1 MLAST
6 IHCPGL
12 TATPAEADTTCPGAT
27 AQACWTAM
35 CRCRGLVAQ
44 PLCLTPFLS
53 LPKMSRAK
61 LKDPCPL
68 TDGDPPVIIAATNT
82 LHPPPGVRRKNGTA
96 ATDTRHQWAL
106 QILIARRPRTLKQL
120 PFLAQVLLGKRPCT
134 EPNRRQE
141 KPGKATGRLVVW
153 PFFGNQRVVEL
164 PEYWVLW
171 LFLVKKILN
180 LFWSIFQKNGQFWLK
195 QAFLLTTFL
204 GARCSDLLPFRWVFS
219 TKSLSFFSQTLQR

>member
-1 MLAST
+1 MSAST

-12 TATPAEADTTCPGAT
+12 TATPAEAAADTSCPGAT

-35 CRCRGLVAQ
+35 CRCRGLVARPQ
-44 PLCLTPFLS
+44 CLTPFLS
-53 LPKMSRAK
+53 LPKMSQAK

-68 TDGDPPVIIAATNT
+68 TDGDPPVITGTTNT
-82 LHPPPGVRRKNGTA
+82 LHHPPGVRRKNGTA

-106 QILIARRPRTLKQL
+106 QILIARRPRMLKQL
-120 PFLAQVLLGKRPCT
+120 PFPAQVPLGKRLWT

-153 PFFGNQRVVEL
+153 PFFGNQRVVDL

-171 LFLVKKILN
+171 LFLVKKY
-180 LFWSIFQKNGQFWLK
+180 WIFFGQFSRK
-195 QAFLLTTFL
+195 MVNF
-204 GARCSDLLPFRWVFS
+204 G
-219 TKSLSFFSQTLQR
+219 